1 MKHPTF
7 FTVLG
12 YLFVTLAGTG
22 YASSVSANAVS
33 DCRREAQDYGIATE
47 ELDVYI
53 DGCLVSRGELIDG
66 DTADMEYVPP
76 VETDETDDL
85 PDPQKD
91 DTDVAQ

>member
-22 YASSVSANAVS
+22 YASSVSADTVS
-33 DCRREAQDYGIATE
+33 DCRQEALDYGIATE
-47 ELDVYI
+47 GLDDYI
-53 DGCLVSRGELIDG
+53 DGCLASRGELIDG

-76 VETDETDDL
+76 VETNETDDL
-85 PDPQKD
+85 PDPQTD